1 MLNAVF
7 GAMSCDMAI
16 DMGTFHTR
24 IHVRG
29 RGVVCCIPS
38 VVAIL
43 QDRSGSR
50 RILAVGEEA
59 WQMLGRTPHDVR
71 VVRPIRDGLIAE
83 FEVAEALLR
92 HLMTMVQGRKLW
104 VGPRVAMCIPYGTTE
119 VEKRAVRESAEA
131 AGAREVFLVEQ
142 SLAAASGAGLPVQ
155 EACGQMVVD
164 IGGGT
169 TEITVLSLGG
179 IVYSH
184 CLKIGGDHMDQ
195 ALMRYLEDEHGITVG
210 IRSANELKEQIGSV
224 NGGVSDGHVRVKG
237 RDLQTGFPRAV
248 EINANHVSAALQ
260 EPIGMIVDAVLSSME
275 HTPPDLAA
283 DISETGIVLC
293 GGASKLAG
301 LDRVLG
307 MATGMATVVAEE
319 PECASVRGAAGILL
333 DSGLLREAAC

>member
-16 DMGTFHTR
+16 DLGTFHTR

-43 QDRSGSR
+43 QDRGGSR
-50 RILAVGEEA
+50 RILGVGEDA
-59 WQMLGRTPHDVR
+59 WEMLGRTPHDVR
-71 VVRPIRDGLIAE
+71 VVRPVRDGLIAE

-92 HLMTMVQGRKLW
+92 HLMVEVQGRKLW

-131 AGAREVFLVEQ
+131 AGAREVYLVEQ
-142 SLAAASGAGLPVQ
+142 PLAAAAGTGLPIH
-155 EACGQMVVD
+155 EARGHMVVD

-169 TEITVLSLGG
+169 TDITVVSLGG
-179 IVYSH
+179 VVYSR

-195 ALMRYLEDEHGITVG
+195 ALIQYLEDEHGITVG
-210 IRSANELKEQIGSV
+210 IRSANTLKEAIGTAVPGQSGGSV
-224 NGGVSDGHVRVKG
+224 WVKG
-237 RDLQTGFPRAV
+237 RDLRSGFPRAV
-248 EINANHVSAALQ
+248 EIESAHVAAALQ
-260 EPIGMIVDAVLSSME
+260 ESVGFIVDAVLASME
-275 HTPPDLAA
+275 HTPPDLLA
-283 DISETGIVLC
+283 DIHETGIVLAG
-293 GGASKLAG
+293 GGATLDG

-307 MATGMATVVAEE
+307 MATGMATVVAEA
-319 PECASVRGAAGILL
+319 PECASVRGAASLL
-333 DSGLLREAAC
+333 CDASQLREAAC

>member
-43 QDRSGSR
+43 RGKGGTR
-50 RILAVGEEA
+50 RILGVGDEA
-59 WQMLGRTPHDVR
+59 WEMLGRTPHDVQ

-92 HLMTMVQGRKLW
+92 HLMTQVQGRKLW

-131 AGAREVFLVEQ
+131 AGAREVYLVEQ
-142 SLAAASGAGLPVQ
+142 PLAAAAGTGLPVQ
-155 EACGQMVVD
+155 EACGHMVVD

-169 TEITVLSLGG
+169 TEIAVVSLGG
-179 IVYSH
+179 IVYSRS
-184 CLKIGGDHMDQ
+184 LKIGGDHMDQ
-195 ALMRYLEDEHGITVG
+195 ALVRYLEDEHGITIG
-210 IRSANELKEQIGSV
+210 LRSANELKERIGTAGPGRGDATV
-224 NGGVSDGHVRVKG
+224 LVKG
-237 RDLQTGFPRAV
+237 RDLLSGFPRAV
-248 EINANHVSAALQ
+248 ELSSAHVGAALQ
-260 EPIGMIVDAVLSSME
+260 ETVGLIVDAVISSME

-283 DISETGIVLC
+283 DISETGIVLAG
-293 GGASKLAG
+293 GGAKLDG
-301 LDRVLG
+301 LARVVG
-307 MATGMATVVAEE
+307 MATGMATVVAEQ
-319 PECASVRGAAGILL
+319 PECATVRGAAEMLC
-333 DSGLLREAAC
+333 DADLLREAAC

>member
-43 QDRSGSR
+43 EDKNGGR
-50 RILAVGEEA
+50 RILGVGDDA

-71 VVRPIRDGLIAE
+71 VVRPVRDGLIDD

-92 HLMTMVQGRKLW
+92 HLMVEVQGRKLW
-104 VGPRVAMCIPYGTTE
+104 VGPRVAVCIPYGTTE

-131 AGAREVFLVEQ
+131 AGGREVFLVEQ
-142 SLAAASGAGLPVQ
+142 PLAAASGSGLPIQ
-155 EACGQMVVD
+155 QACGHMVVD

-169 TEITVLSLGG
+169 TEITVVSLGG
-179 IVYSH
+179 IVYSRT
-184 CLKIGGDHMDQ
+184 LKIGGDHMDQ
-195 ALMRYLEDEHGITVG
+195 AIVRYLEEEHGITVG
-210 IRSANELKEQIGSV
+210 IRSANELKEQIGTAIPGQPGASV
-224 NGGVSDGHVRVKG
+224 QVKG
-237 RDLQTGFPRAV
+237 RDLRSGFPRAIEV
-248 EINANHVSAALQ
+248 EPAHVAAALQ
-260 EPIGMIVDAVLSSME
+260 DAVGMIVDAVLSSME
-275 HTPPDLAA
+275 RTPPDLLA
-283 DISETGIVLC
+283 DIHETGIVLAG
-293 GGASKLAG
+293 GGAKLDG

-307 MATGMATVVAEE
+307 MASGMATVIAES
-319 PECASVRGAAGILL
+319 PECASVRGAADMLA
-333 DSGLLREAAC
+333 DAAVLREVAC

>member
-43 QDRSGSR
+43 QDRSGAR
-50 RILAVGEEA
+50 RILGVGEEA
-59 WQMLGRTPHDVR
+59 WAMLGRTPGDVR

-92 HLMTMVQGRKLW
+92 HMMVEVQGRRLW

-119 VEKRAVRESAEA
+119 VEKRAMRESAEA
-131 AGAREVFLVEQ
+131 AGAREVYLVEQ
-142 SLAAASGAGLPVQ
+142 PLAAAAGAGLPVH
-155 EACGQMVVD
+155 EARGHMVVD

-169 TEITVLSLGG
+169 TEITVVSLGG
-179 IVYSH
+179 VVYSR
-184 CLKIGGDHMDQ
+184 CLKVGGDHMDL
-195 ALMRYLEDEHGITVG
+195 ALVHYLEEEHGITVG
-210 IRSANELKEQIGSV
+210 IRSANVLKTQIGRAV
-224 NGGVSDGHVRVKG
+224 PDHEGGLVQVKG

-248 EINANHVSAALQ
+248 EISAAHVSAALQ
-260 EPIGMIVDAVLSSME
+260 ETVGLIVDAVLSSME

-283 DISETGIVLC
+283 DISETGIVLAG
-293 GGASKLAG
+293 GGAKLAG
-301 LDRVLG
+301 LDRVIG

-319 PECASVRGAAGILL
+319 PECASVRGAAGLL
-333 DSGLLREAAC
+333 EDAELLREAAC